1 MKKCSLIFLF
11 LLGADIVSKM
21 IAIKHI
27 PAMLSRLFGYPY
39 GGIPLFDW
47 SGISFSLNTIYNTGA
62 AWGIFQGYS
71 GLLFVLRAVIIGG
84 LMVYL
89 LSLHRST
96 ENKYKFSMNTLP
108 LWLVTIGAIG
118 NSIDYLAYGHV
129 VDFLHFCFWGHSFPI
144 FNLADCY
151 ITIGVFALLLIPRKE
166 PLRTLEL

>member
-1 MKKCSLIFLF
+1 VKKCSLIFLF

>member
-1 MKKCSLIFLF
+1 
-11 LLGADIVSKM
+11 M